1 MSATLF
7 ASMTQQPAHIAG
19 ERRMVKMRGMDQSHE
34 RAYLEAFDEH
44 ADALFRHASFRVKSR
59 ERATDL
65 VQDAFIKSWD
75 YIQEG
80 GDVKHW
86 KSFLYRVLN
95 NLIIDEYR
103 RTREES
109 LDALLDE
116 GPVAENPLLA
126 TGGRSETEERLDDEL
141 LMGRIRTQIEKLP
154 ESYRTAITL
163 RYIDGFSPKEVAELL
178 NISENVAS
186 VRIHRALAR
195 LRELCTSLHMI

>member
-1 MSATLF
+1 MPATLF
-7 ASMTQQPAHIAG
+7 VSNTHSPAHIAG
-19 ERRMVKMRGMDQSHE
+19 EKRMIEMMGMDQSHE

-44 ADALFRHASFRVKSR
+44 ADALLRHASFRVKTR
-59 ERATDL
+59 ERAIDL

-80 GDVKHW
+80 GEVQHW

-95 NLIIDEYR
+95 NLIVDEYR

-109 LDALLDE
+109 LDALLDDE
-116 GPVAENPLLA
+116 PASENPLLA
-126 TGGRSETEERLDDEL
+126 TGSRADVEDRLNDEL
-141 LMGRIRTQIEKLP
+141 LIARIRTQIDKLP
-154 ESYRTAITL
+154 DSYRSAITL

-195 LRELCTSLHMI
+195 LRELCESLRMS